1 MNRLKIPINMA
12 VALPKSPE
20 SIDKN
25 GTGEYNLK
33 IWQNVGSL
41 PSGGRVCPRNRR
53 AKREKERWI
62 MADTKHLVVTREGL
76 QKMKEELEY
85 KETTEKMRIAEQLKV
100 AISYG
105 DLSENAE
112 YDAAKNDQ
120 ATLEQ
125 RINELKQMIENAVVV
140 DESKINTDTVGF
152 GTRVTILDIDDPDEE
167 EEVYSI
173 VGTSESDP
181 MNGRLS
187 NESPVGQALI
197 GAHVGDTVVAQTP
210 GGARR
215 LRIVDIAL

>member
-1 MNRLKIPINMA
+1 MA
-12 VALPKSPE
+12 ENK
-20 SIDKN
+20 
-25 GTGEYNLK
+25 
-33 IWQNVGSL
+33 Q
-41 PSGGRVCPRNRR
+41 
-53 AKREKERWI
+53 
-62 MADTKHLVVTREGL
+62 LVITREGL

-120 ATLEQ
+120 AALEQ
-125 RINELKQMIENAVVV
+125 RINELRQMIENAVVV
-140 DESKINTDTVGF
+140 DESKINTDAVGF
-152 GTRVTILDIDDPDEE
+152 GTRVTLVDLDDEDGD
-167 EEVYSI
+167 EEVYTI

-181 MNGRLS
+181 LNGRLS
-187 NESPVGQALI
+187 NESPVGAALL
-197 GAHVGDTVVAQTP
+197 GAHVGEVVTAQTP

>member
-1 MNRLKIPINMA
+1 
-12 VALPKSPE
+12 
-20 SIDKN
+20 
-25 GTGEYNLK
+25 
-33 IWQNVGSL
+33 
-41 PSGGRVCPRNRR
+41 
-53 AKREKERWI
+53 

-120 ATLEQ
+120 AALEQ

-140 DESKINTDTVGF
+140 DESKIDKDTVGF
-152 GTRVTILDIDDPDEE
+152 GTRVTIIDLDDEDGEE
-167 EEVYSI
+167 EEYTI

-181 MNGRLS
+181 VNGRLS
-187 NESPVGQALI
+187 NESPVGAALI
-197 GAHVGDTVVAQTP
+197 GSHVGDTVVAQTP
-210 GGARR
+210 GGNRR
-215 LRIVDIAL
+215 LRIVSINL